1 MDYNHKSHRHHS
13 SHDHY
18 QHHHHQYNHDN
29 HHQYNHHHNDHT
41 EEHLGR
47 VKAVSLGERCGS
59 SHSHT
64 QDTCILYIVYTCI
77 LYIVYTCIQIHIYT
91 YTILLESHSNVH
103 DIGLVAQQ
111 LIALGSL
118 HCTCAQCI
126 AQHRSHA
133 V

>member
-1 MDYNHKSHRHHS
+1 MDYNHKSHCHHS

-18 QHHHHQYNHDN
+18 QHHHHQYNQYNRHQYNHDHHHQYNHDN

-64 QDTCILYIVYTCI
+64 GTIIVAFISLTLKHLFYIICFQGALLTI
-77 LYIVYTCIQIHIYT
+77 PT
-91 YTILLESHSNVH
+91 YY
-103 DIGLVAQQ
+103 
-111 LIALGSL
+111 
-118 HCTCAQCI
+118 
-126 AQHRSHA
+126 
-133 V
+133 